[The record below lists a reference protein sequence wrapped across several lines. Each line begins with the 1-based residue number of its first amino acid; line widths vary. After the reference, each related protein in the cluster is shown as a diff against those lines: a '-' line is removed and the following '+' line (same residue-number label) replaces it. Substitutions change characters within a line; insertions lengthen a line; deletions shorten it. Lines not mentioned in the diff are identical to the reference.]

1 MSDTLLNRLHEHLA
15 ARADETP
22 TLALL
27 QPAEPFLDTV
37 GEAMRRR
44 LFITQAGGRT
54 LCLRPEFT
62 IPLCRHH
69 IAADTMLA
77 MIYSASGTVFRQ
89 DRGAEEFPQ
98 AGLELL
104 GHTNAARADASAL
117 AHMLD
122 TLAAG
127 GLPDALVTVGDKA
140 LFAALLDQ
148 LDLSDTWRARLL
160 RAFGEAA
167 ALDVLLADLA
177 SPPVP
182 PRTSLEKLAV
192 EGDAEAL
199 RREVVALMEAGGLS
213 PSQGR
218 DPAVV
223 AARMIERTRDRQV
236 RLDPFELH
244 VVRAFLA
251 IDQPLAE
258 AARTLEIL
266 AEQSGLDLGGGLR
279 AFEDRLAA
287 LEKIELSRFHFRAGF
302 GRPLDYYTGLLF
314 EARAPGSDAAGPA
327 VAGGGRYDRLCSVL
341 GAPVPIPAVGFTV
354 AVDVLAGGGR

>member
-1 MSDTLLNRLHEHLA
+1 MSEALLNRLHDHLA

-22 TLALL
+22 TLDLL

-44 LFITQAGGRT
+44 LFVTQAGGRT

-69 IAADTMLA
+69 IEADTMLA

-89 DRGAEEFPQ
+89 DRPREEFPQ

-104 GHTNAARADASAL
+104 GHSNTARADASAL

-122 TLAAG
+122 ALALG
-127 GLPDALVTVGDKA
+127 GLPDARVTVGDKA
-140 LFAALLDQ
+140 LFSALLDG

-160 RAFGEAA
+160 RAFGDPPTLD
-167 ALDVLLADLA
+167 ALIEKLG
-177 SPPVP
+177 SPPEP
-182 PRTSLEKLAV
+182 PRTGHEKLALGGHH
-192 EGDAEAL
+192 ERL
-199 RREVVALMEAGGLS
+199 RGEVVALMEAGGLS

-236 RLDPFELH
+236 RLDPFALH
-244 VVRAFLA
+244 VLRSFLA
-251 IDQPLAE
+251 IDQPLTD
-258 AARTLEIL
+258 AARTLDTL
-266 AEQSGLDLGGGLR
+266 AELSDLNLQDGLK
-279 AFEDRLAA
+279 AFRERLDA
-287 LEKIELSRFHFRAGF
+287 LEKIGLDRFHFRAGF

-314 EARAPGSDAAGPA
+314 EARAGNGPA

-341 GAPVPIPAVGFTV
+341 GAPAPIPAVGFTV
-354 AVDVLAGGGR
+354 AVDVLAGGT